1 MQFPAPPAPTESWN
15 MSLPHIRPRHSL
27 SVIALGALFVVG
39 CGGETTDI
47 SAAVD
52 DTNKNLQ
59 GAAKLDCADEIDGGE
74 GTKFDCTIKGTKSG
88 KTEKVNLKIEK
99 NGIAPVSEKDYVAAL
114 QKVAG

>member
-1 MQFPAPPAPTESWN
+1 M
-15 MSLPHIRPRHSL
+15 L
-27 SVIALGALFVVG
+27 ALTASFAVG

-74 GTKFDCTIKGTKSG
+74 GTEFDCTLKGTKSG

-99 NGIAPVSEKDYVAAL
+99 NGIAPVNEKDYVAAL

>member
-1 MQFPAPPAPTESWN
+1 MPTTQIRLRHT
-15 MSLPHIRPRHSL
+15 LPVL
-27 SVIALGALFVVG
+27 ALTAAFAVG

-74 GTKFDCTIKGTKSG
+74 GTKFDCTLKGTKSG
-88 KTEKVNLKIEK
+88 KTETVNLKIEK
-99 NGIAPVSEKDYVAAL
+99 DGIAPVDEKDYVAAL

>member
-1 MQFPAPPAPTESWN
+1 MPLPT
-15 MSLPHIRPRHSL
+15 LRARHSL
-27 SVIALGALFVVG
+27 SVLALSGLFVIG

-74 GTKFDCTIKGTKSG
+74 GTEFDCTLKGTKSG
-88 KTEKVNLKIEK
+88 KTETVNLKIEK
-99 NGIAPVSEKDYVAAL
+99 DGIAPVSEKDYVAAL